1 MKYILTSVVL
11 VVLLIPALAMGG
23 EVTMDDLV
31 ERDGLSYKKFTDVPF
46 TGEVT
51 GETQGLFGSFKDGKK
66 DGPWVVYW
74 DNGQLSTKGTYKDGK
89 LDGPWVVYW
98 DNGQL
103 MSKGTYRDGKEDG
116 PYVFYYDNGQLS
128 TKGTFKDGKK
138 DGPWVYYHDNGTV
151 DEKFTGTYKDGVKVK

>member
-1 MKYILTSVVL
+1 
-11 VVLLIPALAMGG
+11 MGRSRWTTWWK
-23 EVTMDDLV
+23 ET
-31 ERDGLSYKKFTDVPF
+31 GLSYKKFTDVPF

-66 DGPWVVYW
+66 
-74 DNGQLSTKGTYKDGK
+74 
-89 LDGPWVVYW
+89 DGPWVVYW